1 MSCDICDA
9 RATMRSM
16 RAKRGMNV
24 HDTSKALQIS
34 PRLLEEIEAGG
45 FTHPKI
51 AERIQKMFGLT
62 DYETGQ
68 LVSPHHVGDV
78 IKHQESIRSDNFY
91 GGRMKIYTDQESEFF
106 NYKDYRFGRSQKA

>member
-9 RATMRSM
+9 RATMQSM
-16 RAKRGMNV
+16 RAKRGMNA
-24 HDTSKALQIS
+24 HDAAKALQIS

-51 AERIQKMFGLT
+51 AQRIQKMFGLT
-62 DYETGQ
+62 DFETAQ
-68 LVSPHHVGDV
+68 LVSPNHVDDV
-78 IKHQESIRSDNFY
+78 IKHQVSIRNDRFY
-91 GGRMKIYTDQESEFF
+91 GGGMKIYNDQEAEYF

>member
-1 MSCDICDA
+1 
-9 RATMRSM
+9 MRF
-16 RAKRGMNV
+16 KRGMNV
-24 HDTSKALQIS
+24 HDAAKALQIS

-51 AERIQKMFGLT
+51 AGRIQKMFGLT

-78 IKHQESIRSDNFY
+78 IKHQESIRNDNFY
-91 GGRMKIYTDQESEFF
+91 TGKNIRVYSDKEMEYFS
-106 NYKDYRFGRSQKA
+106 YKDHRFGRSQKA